1 MNDYQPALDQL
12 RQRRKGK
19 PGELLLMLGLCCML
33 IAPFALFLTNQEG
46 ERLAALKSE
55 GMVAQATVK
64 DKSVGSESYTDR
76 KGRSKTRDL
85 YQLNLSHDFNAQLKY
100 ADWKAGKPF
109 PKSQYP
115 AVTSREIEVGS
126 SYYDALTAGQRT
138 IVIHN
143 PSDYKSMML
152 TEEFEY
158 ETSFAYMMWW
168 YLGTAAAVLAGFAM
182 TVAGWRK
189 RKAFG

>member
-12 RQRRKGK
+12 RERRKGK
-19 PGELLLMLGLCCML
+19 PGELLLMIGLVLMV

-46 ERLAALKSE
+46 EKLAALKDN

-64 DKSVGSESYTDR
+64 EKSVRSESYADS

-85 YQLNLSHDFNAQLKY
+85 YLLNLSHDFNAQQKY

-109 PKSQYP
+109 PVSKYP
-115 AVTSREIEVGS
+115 AVTTREIEVGS
-126 SYYDALTAGQRT
+126 SYHDALAAGQKT
-138 IVIHN
+138 TVIHN

-168 YLGTAAAVLAGFAM
+168 YLGTGAAFLAGLTMTAM
-182 TVAGWRK
+182 GWRK
-189 RKAFG
+189 RFPRA